1 MQAHNSGLVLKSAAP
16 SGTIMTRCL
25 IRKDFFHN
33 DSYRID
39 IKNPD
44 DKEAFAQDADTK
56 RTLVEFCL
64 PFTELKHIVE
74 GMVDDDSTIIELEW
88 PVSDSY
94 LQVRIPDEPRGGS
107 SKFKSETL
115 L

>member
-1 MQAHNSGLVLKSAAP
+1 
-16 SGTIMTRCL
+16 MTRCL

-33 DSYRID
+33 DSYQIEIR
-39 IKNPD
+39 NQD
-44 DKEAFAQDADTK
+44 DLKASEDEKQK
-56 RTLVEFCL
+56 ILVEFCL
-64 PFTELKHIVE
+64 PFTELKHIFE
-74 GMVDDDSTIIELEW
+74 GMVDDDNTVIDLEW

-115 L
+115 LNLETYEA

>member
-1 MQAHNSGLVLKSAAP
+1 
-16 SGTIMTRCL
+16 MTRCL

-44 DKEAFAQDADTK
+44 DKRAFEQDAVSN

-74 GMVDDDSTIIELEW
+74 GMVDEDSTIIELEW
-88 PVSDSY
+88 PVSDSF
-94 LQVRIPDEPRGGS
+94 LQVRIPDEPKGGN

-115 L
+115 LQLETYEA

>member
-1 MQAHNSGLVLKSAAP
+1 
-16 SGTIMTRCL
+16 MTRCL

-33 DSYRID
+33 DSYQID

-44 DKEAFAQDADTK
+44 DERAFAEDKESK

-74 GMVDDDSTIIELEW
+74 GMVDDENTVIDLEW

-94 LQVRIPDEPRGGS
+94 LQIRIPDEPKGGN

-115 L
+115 LQLETYDAQHTLDVNF